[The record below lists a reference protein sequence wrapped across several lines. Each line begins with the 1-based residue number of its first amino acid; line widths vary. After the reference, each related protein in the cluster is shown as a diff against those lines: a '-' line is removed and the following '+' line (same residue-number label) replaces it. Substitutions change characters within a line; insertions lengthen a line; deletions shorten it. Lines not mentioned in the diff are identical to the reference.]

1 MNSFPNFR
9 DLGGRAACD
18 GRKIKSGL
26 IYRSGQV
33 GKLTKG
39 ELQTLLSHGIRTVLD
54 LRSARESLEH
64 LPAGGATIVGL
75 PIELEDKYQK
85 RVRPLLYRRHGGRA
99 VEDMVASLYAE
110 LVTDQRHTVRRL
122 FEILASQ
129 DRYPLLVHCR
139 AGQDRTGFVSAVV
152 LLSLGVDKK
161 DIVAD
166 YLLSIGYSVPKV
178 RIMAIVVRALTLG
191 FLSTDTFEAAFT
203 AHERYVRA
211 IFGEI
216 ESKFRTIEGYLE
228 SCGVSRESL
237 RRFKEIV
244 LA

>member
-1 MNSFPNFR
+1 
-9 DLGGRAACD
+9 
-18 GRKIKSGL
+18 
-26 IYRSGQV
+26 
-33 GKLTKG
+33 
-39 ELQTLLSHGIRTVLD
+39 
-54 LRSARESLEH
+54 
-64 LPAGGATIVGL
+64 
-75 PIELEDKYQK
+75 
-85 RVRPLLYRRHGGRA
+85 
-99 VEDMVASLYAE
+99 MVASLYAE